1 MSHEGVWPGG
11 PVTDVGREA
20 DGVAGGGPDRSV
32 RPGAAHEGT
41 AGAAV
46 QISRLV
52 SHGCVG
58 LCAIEIKTWA
68 DFPLFIYEHAFI

>member
-11 PVTDVGREA
+11 PVTDVRREA

-68 DFPLFIYEHAFI
+68 GFPLLYL